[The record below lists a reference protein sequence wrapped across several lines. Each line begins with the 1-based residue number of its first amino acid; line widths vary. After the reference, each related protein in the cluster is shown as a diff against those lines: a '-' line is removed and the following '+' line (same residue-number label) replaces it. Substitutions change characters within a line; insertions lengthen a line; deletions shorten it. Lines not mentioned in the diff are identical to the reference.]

1 MGTESGLARERE
13 SVPESER
20 REAREAVRKIVM
32 HRIQVRPRTYW
43 VSPEINLVHLECT
56 YILTL
61 EMMYS

>member
-32 HRIQVRPRTYW
+32 HRIQVRPRTYRQ
-43 VSPEINLVHLECT
+43 VITVL
-56 YILTL
+56 
-61 EMMYS
+61 